1 MNTNKLKNIGSPNK
15 TLSSQAK
22 NFASAAIEKTKE
34 VAQGIKET
42 GNKISSAAKE
52 TAGAVQKKASN
63 VAGSDQIKG
72 PITKWAAM
80 TEEFLT
86 ANSAISKFVGF
97 FLCLLLFVI
106 LWEIGMGF
114 IQNLFGAN
122 YNPYIINGMV
132 ASDELTVISSNPNVE
147 GSVPIYRSVDK
158 NQGLEF
164 SWNVWFLMNKVGT
177 TGIVNNRIFSKG
189 LVGQENLS
197 YTSPT
202 AENEFLNVS
211 PGLFVSNIDNNMNNS
226 LHLTLV
232 MNTFD
237 NSQNSMIER
246 IIIPNIPIQKWICCT
261 IRVQGKSVDIY
272 INGLL
277 KQRKN
282 LINLPRQNYYDTYI
296 GEDAGMTGFI
306 SSLRYYGYAI
316 GYDEVQ
322 SLFAAGPSLKMIST
336 TSMPAS
342 SDYLSMN
349 WYTGP
354 ASI

>member
-1 MNTNKLKNIGSPNK
+1 MNKLKNTGSPNK

-22 NFASAAIEKTKE
+22 NIAGAAIEKTKE

-42 GNKISSAAKE
+42 GNKISNAAKE
-52 TAGAVQKKASN
+52 GVGAVQKKVTN
-63 VAGSDQIKG
+63 VTGSEQIKG
-72 PITKWAAM
+72 PVTKWAAM

-86 ANSAISKFVGF
+86 ANTAISKFVGF

-114 IQNLFGAN
+114 IQNIFGAN

-132 ASDELTVISSNPNVE
+132 ASDELTVISSNPNIV

-164 SWNVWFLMNKVGT
+164 SWNVWFLMNKAGT
-177 TGIVNNRIFSKG
+177 TGITNNRIFSKG
-189 LVGQENLS
+189 LDSQNNLS
-197 YTSPT
+197 YISPT
-202 AENEFLNVS
+202 SEPEYLNVS
-211 PGLFVSNIDNNMNNS
+211 PGLFISTMDSNNNKSM
-226 LHLTLV
+226 HLTMV

-237 NSQNSMIER
+237 ISQNTMIEQ
-246 IIIPNIPIQKWICCT
+246 IHIPNIPIQKWVCCT

-296 GEDAGMTGFI
+296 GEDAGMVGYI

-349 WYTGP
+349 WYTSP
-354 ASI
+354 ASVT